1 MSNTNHQPKKQG
13 ISINVLLLLSFA
25 FIAFVPVT
33 ILGVK
38 IYDAAW
44 DNAWR
49 EVREKHQ
56 LLAENLSAPIEHY
69 VIGHQTNLSLVAHH
83 VAELD
88 LDISAESKA
97 LKKILANNMAFTV
110 GFDALIVLD
119 AENNIIT
126 HVDDGKHSVKTNIS
140 HFGSHEFIAKALASG
155 KSQLSPIVKNPFTA
169 RPALYIAQPL
179 TSKANPKQQF
189 ILLGELCIEPIEKLR
204 QGIKFGEGGHSA
216 IVDSNGRVIA
226 HPNPNWMNKDIVDLS
241 HLNVIQKMMAGE
253 TGVTEFF
260 SPFKKYDM
268 VAGYTSVPGLGW
280 GIMVPQP
287 KYEVENQVK
296 SILFS
301 QYGWGLVGLA
311 LALITAHYLGRWITQ
326 PLNELALSGSRLSKQ
341 NFKQNLPELR
351 GSAPSEIIQLSLSF
365 SEAINDLSASRA
377 EIENLNKGLQSKIN
391 EATTELRQANTKL
404 TAISR
409 MDHLTKLSNRRH
421 FEQTIASLT
430 TRRQSDNTN
439 ICLLLIDIDHFKD
452 INDEYGHT
460 AGDMV
465 LVQVAE
471 VLDRNTRQSDLAAR
485 YAGDEFILLIRADT
499 EIGRQRAT
507 QIRTEI
513 AEQELLFDDQKI
525 QVTVSIGLIVFDI
538 NQKENS
544 MESVFRQVD
553 TAMYDAKKS
562 GRNTISEVVVQP

>member
-1 MSNTNHQPKKQG
+1 MSNTNHHPKKQG
-13 ISINVLLLLSFA
+13 IPINVLLLLSFA

-33 ILGVK
+33 ILGIK
-38 IYDAAW
+38 IYNAAW

-69 VIGHQTNLSLVAHH
+69 VVGHQTNLSLVAHH
-83 VAELD
+83 VAELN
-88 LDISAESKA
+88 LDVSSESDS
-97 LKKILANNMAFTV
+97 LKKILADNMAFTS
-110 GFDALIVLD
+110 GFDALIVLQ
-119 AENNIIT
+119 AENKIIAY
-126 HVDDGKHSVKTNIS
+126 VNDGKHPTTTKIS
-140 HFGSHEFIAKALASG
+140 RFDSHEFITNAIASG

-169 RPALYIAQPL
+169 KPALYIAQPL
-179 TSKANPKQQF
+179 GSKANPKHQF

-204 QGIKFGEGGHSA
+204 KGIKFGEGGHSA
-216 IVDSNGRVIA
+216 IVDSNGRIIA

-241 HLNVIQKMMAGE
+241 HLGVIQKMMAGE

-268 VAGYTSVPGLGW
+268 VAGYTSVPRLGW

-301 QYGWGLVGLA
+301 HYGWGLLGLA

-341 NFKQNLPELR
+341 NFKHNLPELR
-351 GSAPSEIIQLSLSF
+351 SSAPSEIIQVSSAF
-365 SEAINDLSASRA
+365 SEAINDLSASCA
-377 EIENLNKGLQSKIN
+377 EIEDLNKGLQNKIN
-391 EATTELRQANTKL
+391 EATTELRQANIKL
-404 TAISR
+404 TALSR

-421 FEQTIASLT
+421 FEQTIANLT

-439 ICLLLIDIDHFKD
+439 ICLLLIDIDHFKE

-485 YAGDEFILLIRADT
+485 YAGDEFILLIRAEA
-499 EIGRQRAT
+499 EIGRQRAM

-513 AEQELLFDDQKI
+513 AEQKLMFDDHNI
-525 QVTVSIGLIVFDI
+525 QVTVSIGLFIFDI
-538 NQKENS
+538 SQKENS
-544 MESVFRQVD
+544 MENVFRQVD
-553 TAMYDAKKS
+553 AAMYDAKRS
-562 GRNTISEVVVQP
+562 GRNTISELTVQP